1 MISILLSSSMAK
13 AAETGTSGLNP
24 ETLSAGIVHQD
35 GYYLPKGMQVPISLN
50 TPLDTRLIKEGDQV
64 TAQVTEDILLGDYV
78 IIPANSFVHGYIS
91 EFKGPGNWGKDPKL
105 EIQFD
110 TISLPSGT
118 DRRFVKIKASV
129 KEVAL
134 QRNSTPVTD
143 SKMTYKTKKKI
154 FGATAGVGGAIAG
167 YGVIEFVRPFASY
180 GIGGMLDNVF
190 ILGSGLTGAYLA
202 TKMIT
207 KDDMRIESGTRLA
220 MIMDAPALETFAE
233 AHALS
238 HNLTKDLSGE
248 EEELQTAVNDDPGLA
263 YDRIGSLESIPL
275 NYIEN

>member
-1 MISILLSSSMAK
+1 MMISILFSSSMAK

-50 TPLDTRLIKEGDQV
+50 TPLDTRLTQTGDQV

-91 EFKGPGNWGKDPKL
+91 EFKGPGNWGRDPKL

-118 DRRFVKIKASV
+118 DRRFINIKASV

-134 QRNSTPVTD
+134 QTNSTPVTD

-154 FGATAGVGGAIAG
+154 FGTTAGVASAATG

-220 MIMDAPALETFAE
+220 MIMDEPALETFAE
-233 AHALS
+233 EHVLA
-238 HNLTKDLSGE
+238 HNLTKDFPDE
-248 EEELQTAVNDDPGLA
+248 QELQVDVNNDPGLA
-263 YDRIGSLESIPL
+263 YDRIGNLESIPL